1 LRCNKLT
8 AVTVAM
14 AARPVRARLAT
25 SLAAIVAAVLAA
37 GEACAFLDT
46 GTLLTN
52 SASATYAAGAPGSYQ
67 QSSISYSAT
76 AKILVANPAVFLWKD
91 IDGPTCVTASAG
103 GTIAFSICFSNGGA
117 NSAFNITV
125 KDKLPNATWWISLAN
140 YSSWW
145 IDLAGVGQTLTTYY
159 SQSATTGV
167 LYPVGAGQ
175 NMCPSAT
182 CPFLQWVVPALGV
195 GRSGCVS
202 FTVSVW

>member
-1 LRCNKLT
+1 
-8 AVTVAM
+8 M
-14 AARPVRARLAT
+14 AF
-25 SLAAIVAAVLAA
+25 SAILVA
-37 GEACAFLDT
+37 GEAGAFLDT

-91 IDGPTCVTASAG
+91 IDGPTCVTASSG

-125 KDKLPNATWWISLAN
+125 KDKLPNATWWIAASN
-140 YSSWW
+140 YTSWY
-145 IDLAGVGQTLTTYY
+145 IDLTGVGQTLSTYY
-159 SQSATTGV
+159 GATSNGTW
-167 LYPVGAGQ
+167 YPIGTATLP
-175 NMCPSAT
+175 CPQAT

-195 GRSGCVS
+195 GRSGCVT